1 MQAFYNGTVFTG
13 NIFITDLAVL
23 IKDDLIVDVIPASE
37 IPSTVEQYNLNGDY
51 LVPAFIDLQLYGGN
65 GKLFSQ
71 ELSVESLQATD
82 AYCSS
87 GGCTR
92 FLITMATNTIE
103 KFLKGIEV
111 IKACMKENKSG
122 LLGLHM

>member
-92 FLITMATNTIE
+92 SST
-103 KFLKGIEV
+103 V
-111 IKACMKENKSG
+111 VVG
-122 LLGLHM
+122 LL